1 MSSIADPCV
10 WMRENKKLKC
20 YEYIATYLSE
30 MLCKHWEIIKI
41 LPMIIKLLTPYDP
54 ITLILRSSTDE
65 TLKST
70 K

>member
-1 MSSIADPCV
+1 MPSKADPYV

-20 YEYIATYLSE
+20 YEYTATYLSE
-30 MLCKHWEIIKI
+30 MLSKHWEIIKI
-41 LPMIIKLLTPYDP
+41 LPMIIRLLIPCDP

-65 TLKST
+65 TLKLS